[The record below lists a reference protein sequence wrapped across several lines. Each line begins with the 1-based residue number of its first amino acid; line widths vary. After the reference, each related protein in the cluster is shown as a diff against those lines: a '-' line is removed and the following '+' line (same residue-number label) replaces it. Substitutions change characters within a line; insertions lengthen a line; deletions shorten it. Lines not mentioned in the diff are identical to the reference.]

1 MCRAAAPCI
10 IHLLTVP
17 GHPPQC
23 GRTFTADYLHLT
35 SRLILD
41 QSLWIYFAVCQVV
54 HLKLKLQA
62 AGLVRNSV
70 SAWIIYYEK
79 LVHIYYVSCHKE
91 NKVAGNG
98 FLLGPKKKII
108 LPVFLFFF
116 HLYWAF
122 FCSRSMLT
130 TYSPGTSLTGN
141 TWHLSYVSDTT

>member
-98 FLLGPKKKII
+98 FVLGPKKKNHFTSVPLFLSFTLSIRLLEVYANNI
-108 LPVFLFFF
+108 QSWDLFNRQYMTPVL
-116 HLYWAF
+116 
-122 FCSRSMLT
+122 R
-130 TYSPGTSLTGN
+130 
-141 TWHLSYVSDTT
+141 

>member
-98 FLLGPKKKII
+98 FVLGPKKKNHFTSVPLFLSFI
-108 LPVFLFFF
+108 LSILLLEVYANNIQSWDLFNRQYMTPVL
-116 HLYWAF
+116 
-122 FCSRSMLT
+122 C
-130 TYSPGTSLTGN
+130 
-141 TWHLSYVSDTT
+141 